1 MSASGGNALLST
13 LVNAYA
19 GALVSVSQTVG
30 IEAEFLKGSIAVGV
44 NAPGSRVAAL
54 IGIVGTG
61 VHGTAAVMADEGAFR
76 AYVAAFSGG
85 MIAADPDDPM
95 AMSVLG
101 ELTNMISGQALIK
114 ANVPG
119 LDITPP
125 QLVSGENIKAIPP
138 KKQDVKSFTLPFKVA
153 DDGKVYLI
161 LSIHG

>member
-1 MSASGGNALLST
+1 MSTSAFLSA

-19 GALVSVSQTVG
+19 SALVTVSKTVG
-30 IEAEFLKGSIAVGV
+30 IEAEFLKADTSVGV

-54 IGIVGTG
+54 IGIVGAEG
-61 VHGTAAVMADEGAFR
+61 AHGSAAVMADIGAFQ

-85 MIAADPDDPM
+85 MIPADPEDAM

-114 ANVPG
+114 VNIDG

-125 QLVSGENIKAIPP
+125 QLITGENLKTVVP
-138 KKQDVKSFTLPFKVA
+138 KKGEVKSFTLPFKVGE
-153 DDGKVYLI
+153 GKVFLV
-161 LSIHG
+161 LSVHSA

>member
-1 MSASGGNALLST
+1 MSASDCSNLFST

-19 GALVSVSQTVG
+19 GALVSVSHTVG
-30 IEAEFLKGSIAVGV
+30 LEAEFLKGSIASGI

-54 IGIVGTG
+54 IGIVGMG
-61 VHGTAAVMADEGAFR
+61 IHGTAAVMTDEAAF
-76 AYVAAFSGG
+76 AEYVAAFSGG

-101 ELTNMISGQALIK
+101 EMANMISGQALIK

-125 QLVSGENIKAIPP
+125 QLVNGDNIKAVPP
-138 KKQDVKSFTLPFKVA
+138 KNQNVKSFTLPFKVGT
-153 DDGKVYLI
+153 GKVYLI
-161 LSIHG
+161 LSIQS